1 MNERP
6 LKKLCMLLLLFYAF
20 AGCSQHQSKPINQ
33 VSQKELKSG
42 ILVDVRTPEEYAAGH
57 LEEAL
62 NVNLFREDFVRVADT
77 LPKDKTI
84 YLYCQKGGRSA
95 RAARI
100 LDSLGYRVV
109 DLLGGYETWITP
121 RQ

>member
-1 MNERP
+1 
-6 LKKLCMLLLLFYAF
+6 MLLLFFYAF

-42 ILVDVRTPEEYAAGH
+42 ILMDVRTPEEYAAGH